1 MEFKMKKN
9 LIATLL
15 LTWSGLLLA
24 ADEAKDVWL
33 SDEQGCKFYSRFKK
47 PFDNIEWA
55 GACKDGYVDGAGVV
69 KVFANGI
76 HKASYSGQFEQGKL
90 MGKGV
95 IEYFNGHNHD
105 VRLEAVFFNNLAH
118 GPGVEIFSDGRRF
131 EGNFEKGCPQSGVT
145 TWPNGVRY
153 EGEYKNCHLPDGV
166 ASSPSLTFDNKTIFY
181 PATLVRYG
189 TQGNVWA
196 TMDVTENNQLKN
208 IEVTQSNHPLFEQTA
223 IRSLRQ
229 AKVKAALVNGQ
240 PVLTPISQPFPFR
253 INSSREALPLHNP
266 YPEKASP
273 EEPEMLRYDHPPADK
288 VVAPLVYPLELLK
301 QNVRGTAT
309 VSVVI
314 DPTGAPQ
321 QLKIVESSE
330 PAFGQALKAML
341 ASSTFFPARKNKQF
355 SWSAFNIKRI
365 FTQHGTH
372 DIAISEHGLRILDEL
387 RKPQPAIATV
397 TSLDHAPKP
406 FYTPP
411 PVYPPELADKGVT
424 GTVLV
429 EFYIDKEG
437 SVQFPHALKSN
448 NEELAWLALTAVAR
462 WQFYPPLVKGVA
474 VDTVVTVPVAFNL
487 NN

>member
-1 MEFKMKKN
+1 MEFEMKKQ
-9 LIATLL
+9 LIATFLL
-15 LTWSGLLLA
+15 IGAGLAHA
-24 ADEAKDVWL
+24 ADAVKDVWI
-33 SDEQGCKFYSRFKK
+33 SDDKGCKFYSRFKN
-47 PFDNIEWA
+47 PSHSIEWA
-55 GACKDGYVDGAGVV
+55 GACKDGYVDGAGEL
-69 KVFANGI
+69 KVFESGVQ
-76 HKASYSGQFEQGKL
+76 KATYSGNFEQGKL

-95 IEYFNGHNHD
+95 VEYFNSGNHG
-105 VRLEAVFFNNLAH
+105 VRLEGVFFNNLPH
-118 GPGVEIFSDGRRF
+118 GPGIQTFADGRRF
-131 EGNFEKGCPQSGVT
+131 EGNFEKGCPQSGIT
-145 TWPNGVRY
+145 SWPNGVSY
-153 EGEYKNCHLPDGV
+153 QGEYKNCHLPDEV
-166 ASSPSLTFDNKTIFY
+166 ASSPAVTIDSKAIAY
-181 PATLVRYG
+181 PASLIRYG
-189 TQGNVWA
+189 SQGNVLA

-208 IEVTQSNHPLFEQTA
+208 IEVTQSSHPLFEQAA

-229 AKVKAALVNGQ
+229 AKVKAALVQGQ
-240 PVLTPISQPFPFR
+240 PVLTPILQSFPFR
-253 INSSREALPLHNP
+253 ITRSSEALPLHNP
-266 YPEKASP
+266 YPEKASL
-273 EEPEMLRYDHPPADK
+273 EEPEMLQYDQPPADK

-341 ASSTFFPARKNKQF
+341 ASSSFFPARKNKQF
-355 SWSAFNIKRI
+355 SWSAFNIKRT
-365 FTQHGTH
+365 FTQKGTH
-372 DIAISEHGLRILDEL
+372 DIAINAHGLRILDEL
-387 RKPQPAIATV
+387 RKPQPAIAPV
-397 TSLDHAPKP
+397 SSLDHAPKP

>member
-1 MEFKMKKN
+1 MEFKMKKYI
-9 LIATLL
+9 IAPLL
-15 LTWSGLLLA
+15 LIWAGLAHA

-47 PFDNIEWA
+47 PLHRIEWA
-55 GACKDGYVDGAGVV
+55 GACKDGYVDGAGVL
-69 KVFANGI
+69 KVFENGI
-76 HKASYSGQFEQGKL
+76 HKATYSGNFEQGKL
-90 MGKGV
+90 MGKGL

-105 VRLEAVFFNNLAH
+105 VRLEAVFFNNMAH
-118 GPGVEIFSDGRRF
+118 GPGVESFSDGRRF

-145 TWPNGVRY
+145 SWPNGVRY

-181 PATLVRYG
+181 PATLFRYG

-253 INSSREALPLHNP
+253 INSSSVALPLHNP

-273 EEPEMLRYDHPPADK
+273 EEPEMLRYDQPPADK

-314 DPTGAPQ
+314 DPAGAPQ

-387 RKPQPAIATV
+387 RKSQPAITPV